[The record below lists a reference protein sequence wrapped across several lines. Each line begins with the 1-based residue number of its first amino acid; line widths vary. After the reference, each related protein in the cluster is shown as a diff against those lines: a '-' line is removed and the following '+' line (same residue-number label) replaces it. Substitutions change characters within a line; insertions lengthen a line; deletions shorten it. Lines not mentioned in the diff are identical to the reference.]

1 MEDVTTA
8 LSHARQAVSLDN
20 SGQTLQALRA
30 YGRSVRG
37 LDTVLFESDSAIMDD
52 EAGAD
57 AEDRLSEAERK
68 KLIGLRSAYVKR
80 VEALAGGSAQAWA
93 CYSGTLNVTSKSSL
107 SQQTQTATLP
117 PSQALFNAVFINTID
132 IPDTLPDTRFAMAP
146 LLPPATSNVQPASLA
161 CAHSIHSLASRMRVI
176 AQSIS
181 TGAFISPRLLVVNQ
195 VWVQPPGIRLV
206 AVDQKSNV
214 LDSIASM
221 LREMP
226 SNTPLNSRVAQAKE
240 GIDNILMNP
249 QIMLLKRLAGEISNS
264 FETQFMPTGLVS
276 SNAGAGGASN
286 AGGAAGGK
294 GWLPSFKGLN
304 PLSTSAPKGDKV
316 GDLSVYVDMIASS
329 FKTISSGLDTWTA
342 TLSGNPQEFSRSEAL
357 LKDLQYVM
365 KFLETVVLAFV
376 VRDVERLMERYIRM
390 VSAAALEV

>member
-1 MEDVTTA
+1 MEDVTAA

-37 LDTVLFESDSAIMDD
+37 LDAVLFESDSAIMDD
-52 EAGAD
+52 ETGAD
-57 AEDRLSEAERK
+57 AEDRLSEAERT
-68 KLIGLRSAYVKR
+68 KLIALRSAYVKR
-80 VEALAGGSAQAWA
+80 VEALAGGSAQAFA
-93 CYSGTLNVTSKSSL
+93 CYSGALTVNSTSSQ

-132 IPDTLPDTRFAMAP
+132 VPDTRPDARFTMAP
-146 LLPPATSNVQPASLA
+146 HLPPTSNVQPASLA
-161 CAHSIHSLASRMRVI
+161 CAHGIHSLASRMRVI
-176 AQSIS
+176 AQTIS
-181 TGAFISPRLLVVNQ
+181 TGAFVSPRLIVVNQ

-214 LDSIASM
+214 LDSIAAM
-221 LREMP
+221 LRDMP
-226 SNTPLNSRVAQAKE
+226 SNTPLNSRIAQAKE
-240 GIDNILMNP
+240 GIDTILMNP

-276 SNAGAGGASN
+276 SNTGAGGAN
-286 AGGAAGGK
+286 IAGSAAGGK

-304 PLSTSAPKGDKV
+304 PLASSAPKGDKV
-316 GDLSVYVDMIASS
+316 GDLSIYVDLIASS

-342 TLSGNPQEFSRSEAL
+342 TLSGNPQEFSRSDSL
-357 LKDLQYVM
+357 LKDLQYVV

>member
-1 MEDVTTA
+1 MEDVTAA

-37 LDTVLFESDSAIMDD
+37 LDAVLFESDSAIMDD

-57 AEDRLSEAERK
+57 VEDRLSETERT
-68 KLIGLRSAYVKR
+68 KLIALRSAYVKR
-80 VEALAGGSAQAWA
+80 VEALAGGSAQAFA
-93 CYSGTLNVTSKSSL
+93 CYSGALTVNATSSQ

-132 IPDTLPDTRFAMAP
+132 VPDTRPDARFTMAP
-146 LLPPATSNVQPASLA
+146 LLPPTSNVQPASLA
-161 CAHSIHSLASRMRVI
+161 CAHGIHSLASRMRVI
-176 AQSIS
+176 AQTIS
-181 TGAFISPRLLVVNQ
+181 TGAFVSPRLLVVNQ
-195 VWVQPPGIRLV
+195 VWAQPPGIRLV

-214 LDSIASM
+214 LDSIAAM
-221 LREMP
+221 LRDMS
-226 SNTPLNSRVAQAKE
+226 SNTPLNSRIAQAKE
-240 GIDNILMNP
+240 GIDTILMNP

-276 SNAGAGGASN
+276 SNTGAGGANN
-286 AGGAAGGK
+286 AGSAAGGK

-304 PLSTSAPKGDKV
+304 PLASSAPKGDKV
-316 GDLSVYVDMIASS
+316 GDLSTYVDLIASS
-329 FKTISSGLDTWTA
+329 FKTICSGLDTWTA
-342 TLSGNPQEFSRSEAL
+342 TLSGNPQEFNRSESL
-357 LKDLQYVM
+357 LKDLQYVV